1 MQLSSQLLF
10 FFSALGAFNGILLSI
25 YLMTTKPVSI
35 EKRFLAAL
43 LLAISIRI
51 SKSVWFFFD
60 PNIGKA
66 FLQLGLSA
74 CFFIG
79 PLLYFYV
86 VSTQEK
92 LSKQLISWKVHL
104 GILAAITCY
113 VAIFYPYSRESELW
127 GQTLYKLINYTW
139 LLYIVFAFP
148 LILPTLKHW
157 FTKKQIST
165 NSKLMVNVYLGT
177 FLIWLAYF
185 TAHYTSYIVGA
196 LSFSFVL
203 YLSILLWIF
212 TKKQKQEMK
221 YNDKKIDA
229 ETEQELTEKL
239 VQLMSEEALFKNPNL
254 TLPQLAKKVQVS
266 VPQLSQFLN
275 DNLKKSFAQY
285 INGLR
290 IEEAKRLLVSDS
302 HLTMENVAEL
312 AGYNSQSTF
321 YNAFK
326 QIESCTPA
334 SYRKTQQQK
343 ATEL

>member
-25 YLMTTKPVSI
+25 YLMTSKPVSV

-51 SKSVWFFFD
+51 SKSVWFYFD
-60 PNIGKA
+60 PDIAKA

-86 VSTQEK
+86 VSTRNMLAE
-92 LSKQLISWKVHL
+92 QLISWKLHL
-104 GILAAITCY
+104 GLLMALTCY
-113 VAIFYPYSRESELW
+113 VAIFYPYSRETQMW
-127 GQTLYKLINYTW
+127 GQMLYKLINYTW
-139 LLYIVFAFP
+139 LLYIIFAFP
-148 LILPTLKHW
+148 LILPVLKQW
-157 FTKKQIST
+157 FAKQPLSAS
-165 NSKLMVNVYLGT
+165 NKLLVNVYFGT

-212 TKKQKQEMK
+212 TKKQKQEVK
-221 YNDKKIDA
+221 YGDKKIDT

-239 VQLMSEEALFKNPNL
+239 AQLMSEEALFKNPNL

-275 DNLKKSFAQY
+275 DNLEKSFAQY

>member
-1 MQLSSQLLF
+1 
-10 FFSALGAFNGILLSI
+10 
-25 YLMTTKPVSI
+25 
-35 EKRFLAAL
+35 
-43 LLAISIRI
+43 
-51 SKSVWFFFD
+51 
-60 PNIGKA
+60 
-66 FLQLGLSA
+66 
-74 CFFIG
+74 
-79 PLLYFYV
+79 
-86 VSTQEK
+86 
-92 LSKQLISWKVHL
+92 
-104 GILAAITCY
+104 
-113 VAIFYPYSRESELW
+113 
-127 GQTLYKLINYTW
+127 
-139 LLYIVFAFP
+139 
-148 LILPTLKHW
+148 
-157 FTKKQIST
+157 
-165 NSKLMVNVYLGT
+165 MVNVYFGT

-212 TKKQKQEMK
+212 TKKQKQEVK
-221 YNDKKIDA
+221 YGDKKIDT

-239 VQLMSEEALFKNPNL
+239 AQLMSKEALFKNPNL

-275 DNLKKSFAQY
+275 DNLEKSFAQY

-290 IEEAKRLLVSDS
+290 IKEAKRLLVSDS

-326 QIESCTPA
+326 QIENCTPA